1 MIKEAVDVMLYR
13 RNADFKHL
21 YMHLEFLQE
30 ESLSSENRKFV
41 DRLLKELKPLKE
53 MDFKKR
59 QIYKLKKLFPGWEF
73 ERKR

>member
-13 RNADFKHL
+13 RIADFEQF

-30 ESLSSENRKFV
+30 ESLSSENQKFL

-53 MDFKKR
+53 MIFKKR
-59 QIYKLKKLFPGWEF
+59 QMYKLKELFPGWEF
-73 ERKR
+73 ERI